1 MFIRHKSFF
10 ELISTP
16 SGIFL
21 ADDRSKPLRLH
32 IFSSSNQD
40 QTPTHNIPMLAAEGV
55 PYFSDTY

>member
-1 MFIRHKSFF
+1 MVIRYKSFF

-16 SGIFL
+16 STIFL
-21 ADDRSKPLRLH
+21 ADGRSKTLRLH

-55 PYFSDTY
+55 PYFSNTY